1 MLELNVDKKRFVD
14 AIQNGLLRARDELY
28 ASGTLTNNR
37 IHMQKWD
44 YIVTE
49 LKRSFSTDDRY
60 AFVPLDRGLFKP
72 VMMFDKEAKTLYTVM
87 KRHNFENLMGR
98 KSVTKSHYID
108 ALLDYNYGYQKEPLQ
123 MDIFDEPGLFSVNAE
138 LQINDLKLTIGSLL
152 NADDVTR
159 YVTIVVDFTSF
170 ALTDAKAVL
179 CSKWLNII
187 ESDSWSEIITPSY
200 EDNMVSQVESE
211 YVHESSI
218 KARITV
224 EPKVKRGLA

>member
-14 AIQNGLLRARDELY
+14 AIQNGLLQARDELY
-28 ASGTLTNNR
+28 TSGTLTNNR

-49 LKRSFSTDDRY
+49 LKRAFSTDDRY

-72 VMMFDKEAKTLYTVM
+72 VMMFDKESKTLYTVM
-87 KRHNFENLMGR
+87 KRQNFENLMAR
-98 KSVTKSHYID
+98 KAVTKSHYID
-108 ALLDYNYGYQKEPLQ
+108 ALLDYNYGYQEEPLQ
-123 MDIFDEPGLFSVNAE
+123 IDIFDDHGLFSTNAE
-138 LQINDLKLTIGSLL
+138 LQINDLKVNIESLL
-152 NADDVTR
+152 GADDVTR
-159 YVTIVVDFTSF
+159 YVTIVVDFTGFS
-170 ALTDAKAVL
+170 LTDAKAVL

-187 ESDSWSEIITPSY
+187 ESDAWSEIITPSY
-200 EDNMVSQVESE
+200 EDTVVQAESE

-218 KARITV
+218 KDRITV